1 MSENVKLTDPDIVE
15 MDFPPYVE
23 EYSPFPDVEPDFNF
37 EDNKEEIYRR
47 NRIIAAEEQLA
58 VLREE
63 NRQKL
68 EKQEQ
73 FREMTKAAK
82 TYNAVSK
89 KRYLNK
95 VTRKFRIAVYCLG
108 AIVAVSWIAVFIAT
122 RVPNPSYDVHFDPD
136 TSEIEVVIGDL
147 ILRGSTADEELTET
161 AATQVS
167 KEPIVTEISEVIT
180 EDEETEAV
188 EEPVEDY
195 AAETEIN
202 DEILKTT
209 AVREPFE
216 EDGSSYIYNTAAMSY
231 KFTPMYT
238 ENQYGQ
244 TSLSIYVTVKN
255 LTDYGYA
262 IIPNFVIDNNG
273 DLTRASVNE
282 SSSSTH
288 SSYAEQLV
296 DGEWV
301 KTDTQFIAYDFD
313 KNHLCSFRLQF
324 FYSETTGVFSFAP
337 SSRISREYA
346 EKSDMDFEIPL
357 EEILKYI

>member
-1 MSENVKLTDPDIVE
+1 MSENLKLTDPDIVE

-23 EYSPFPDVEPDFNF
+23 EYSPFPDVETDFNF
-37 EDNKEEIYRR
+37 EDNKEEIYLR
-47 NRIIAAEEQLA
+47 NRIIAANEQVKLLKEEE
-58 VLREE
+58 RK
-63 NRQKL
+63 RL

-73 FREMTKAAK
+73 FREMTEAAKAADRTVRTAK
-82 TYNAVSK
+82 KKRNWDKLILLDSIIVVFGIIALIVALSGRTSKPSSYDLSYEESSNNVLAEMRSTETTMVVSK
-89 KRYLNK
+89 K
-95 VTRKFRIAVYCLG
+95 
-108 AIVAVSWIAVFIAT
+108 
-122 RVPNPSYDVHFDPD
+122 
-136 TSEIEVVIGDL
+136 E
-147 ILRGSTADEELTET
+147 TE
-161 AATQVS
+161 AAAQVS
-167 KEPIVTEISEVIT
+167 REPIVTEIT
-180 EDEETEAV
+180 EEIIEEEETEAV

-195 AAETEIN
+195 ATETEIN

-238 ENQYGQ
+238 ETQYGQ

-255 LTDYGYA
+255 LTDYNYA
-262 IIPNFVIDNNG
+262 IVPNFVIDNNG

-282 SSSSTH
+282 SSSSMN
-288 SSYAEQLV
+288 SSYAEQLA

-324 FYSETTGVFSFAP
+324 LYRETTGVFSFAP
-337 SSRISREYA
+337 SSRISREYS
-346 EKSDMDFEIPL
+346 EKSDVDFQIPL